1 MDEKEFRRLRRH
13 ELIEVIYQLEQDV
26 EKLQQEN
33 EQLHRVLGEKE
44 AEIKNLM
51 SLEQAVERLNQISDS
66 EKENKAITSSERSVP
81 EKIVIQESGSSE
93 QKKVDYKES
102 QREREARLNE
112 AIRKM
117 EELHQAEWNQIAKQ
131 HQKKQH
137 QECRERCQSSRGLKS
152 HLLKL

>member
-102 QREREARLNE
+102 QRERKARLNE

-131 HQKKQH
+131 HQKK
-137 QECRERCQSSRGLKS
+137 
-152 HLLKL
+152 

>member
-33 EQLHRVLGEKE
+33 EQLHRALGEKE

-66 EKENKAITSSERSVP
+66 EKENKAITSSERRVP

-93 QKKVDYKES
+93 QKKLDYKES
-102 QREREARLNE
+102 QREREARLDE

-117 EELHQAEWNQIAKQ
+117 EELHRAEWNQITKE
-131 HQKKQH
+131 HQKK
-137 QECRERCQSSRGLKS
+137 
-152 HLLKL
+152 